1 MPFAAIPFIR
11 VLSSKGISIC
21 NEETIVARRSIG
33 FLIFSQR
40 SSGNTSK
47 ATFDGRIEAI
57 QRELQQ
63 FPNPNEVVS
72 PESNEQQQLLRIS
85 LRSITPEIVESLP
98 NEMARCAPKCE
109 RTVQAVSCR
118 NLNVES
124 ATPPNAISSRRIRL
138 RNDIVTGFHSSVIE
152 KFVDAPYTHPAFP
165 VEPIR
170 ENIAEL
176 PLNFLLSSPIS
187 RAQIERDLDL
197 PRDLQKMIDDQRAGM
212 SLRYDEQ
219 IREKLQAE
227 LDRAR
232 DKQMED
238 SQRAWEKEQDEHHE
252 RIWYNQWLKDIDKLS
267 PVEKAL
273 NIEIYNLLIKDKD
286 E

>member
-1 MPFAAIPFIR
+1 MPLAAIPSIG
-11 VLSSKGISIC
+11 VLSPKGISIC
-21 NEETIVARRSIG
+21 NEETIVARCSIG

-40 SSGNTSK
+40 SLGNTSK
-47 ATFDGRIEAI
+47 AAFQERIGAI

-63 FPNPNEVVS
+63 FLDPNEVVS
-72 PESNEQQQLLRIS
+72 TESKERQQNLRIS

-98 NEMARCAPKCE
+98 NETARCAPKCE

-118 NLNVES
+118 NPNVES

-170 ENIAEL
+170 ENMAFLQLLVLLIK
-176 PLNFLLSSPIS
+176 LLSSS
-187 RAQIERDLDL
+187 CHQDAQIERDH
-197 PRDLQKMIDDQRAGM
+197 QKMIDDQ
-212 SLRYDEQ
+212 
-219 IREKLQAE
+219 IQAE
-227 LDRAR
+227 LDRAQA
-232 DKQMED
+232 KQMED
-238 SQRAWEKEQDEHHE
+238 YRQAWKNEQEEEQE
-252 RIWYNQWLKDIDKLS
+252 RIWYNQWLEAVDKLH
-267 PVEKAL
+267 PIERAL
-273 NIEIYNLLIKDKD
+273 NFELHNLLIKGKD

>member
-1 MPFAAIPFIR
+1 MPLAAIPSIG
-11 VLSSKGISIC
+11 VLSPKGISIC
-21 NEETIVARRSIG
+21 NEETIVARCSIG

-40 SSGNTSK
+40 SLGNTSK
-47 ATFDGRIEAI
+47 AAFQERIGAI

-63 FPNPNEVVS
+63 FLDPNEVVS
-72 PESNEQQQLLRIS
+72 PESKERQQNLRIS

-98 NEMARCAPKCE
+98 NETARCAPKCE

-118 NLNVES
+118 NPNVES
-124 ATPPNAISSRRIRL
+124 ATPPNAISSRRSRL

-252 RIWYNQWLKDIDKLS
+252 RIWCNQWLKDIDKLS